1 MLARHL
7 WMQKI
12 WDNEY
17 ADYEKYAEAF
27 KKAVIEALN
36 TQPASTYKDRPIH
49 EALTYWNV
57 NFAEW
62 VLFLLRKDELFS
74 DYNYMSTGLLTRNLE
89 EACRRTDK
97 ENRLYAVHVQ
107 TAQHSHVSI
116 SDAVR
121 AYIDEWAEELT
132 KHYYFIAANG
142 ACYTPDKYMSGYC
155 TGYPHAGKLW
165 GVAAILTGKCV
176 KQINRHN

>member
-121 AYIDEWAEELT
+121 A
-132 KHYYFIAANG
+132 
-142 ACYTPDKYMSGYC
+142 CYTPDKYMSGYC